1 MEHPHIVQASDLSR
15 YADTRDSQ
23 AVIPELVNRLVRQSV
38 PNAVPCRIPY
48 GDDINQPGPDG
59 IVECEDGY
67 SSFVPRG
74 KSVWEIGTGANPQK
88 KATEDFEKRT
98 KEFNDVERENATF
111 VFVTPR
117 SWKSGGWSEPKQK
130 EWLNERKDKGWKNI
144 QIIDGGNLADWL
156 REFPALGHWMTV
168 KLNWTADL
176 GGLSTTTEHWE
187 KLVLECATGDL
198 PFPPKLFTIGRES
211 ACDAL
216 HALFEGKTQ
225 SLNLFAENQQDVAD
239 FVSAFL
245 AELDPNI
252 SQIYNNQCLYINDEQ
267 AWRSIVACRDSYI
280 LVADPRLGLETEEG
294 AELQIIARRKGHSV
308 IVPRFNAWSGNGPE
322 ILELRSPS
330 QWQIKS
336 AFKES
341 GYTDIRAEELGQIG
355 GGRISALRRH
365 LQGYG
370 ILPPYA
376 TWDNASLIAKAGLV
390 GKWDGTNPADRSALE
405 MLLGKDYGE
414 WIENLKH
421 DTLRSDSPL
430 IQHDEKWRFVGRG
443 EAWGAL
449 GNLVTDEDLDRLK
462 KTAISVLSEH
472 NQKFDLPKE
481 ERFMANIHG
490 KVLTHSDLIR
500 KGIAET
506 LALIGSRPKALV
518 SCSLGKVGLTAVLV
532 VRSLLNK
539 ADWQRW
545 ASLDSIMPLLAEA
558 APEEFLDAVESVLVD
573 LDSTP
578 FHKIFAEE
586 GGGVIGGSNYMCGLL
601 WALETLAWSPEYL
614 SRVSMV
620 LADIAS
626 IDPGGNWTNRPLNSL
641 VTIFLP
647 WHVQTTA
654 PFEKRKS
661 AITAILNGQ
670 PEVGWNL
677 LLALLPHSHKFMS
690 DYHLPVWRDFIPQD
704 WKDGTLRSEYREQI
718 TAYTDLAVHL
728 AKKDVAK
735 LCELIKRL
743 SNLSGTAH
751 ESLLNHLTTDEV
763 VSLPEAERLP
773 IWESLDALVR
783 DHRKFSDANW
793 ALPEDAVNKIAETAQ
808 ALEPTL
814 PEFKY
819 RYFFS
824 GKDFDLL
831 DENKDYK
838 EQQKHLAKARQAAV
852 SEILGNNNVDA
863 VLKFATKVA
872 VPRDVGLALGSIIS
886 DELEVEIIPSRLDAE
901 DDTLDQVVAGFIWA
915 RFWKLK
921 TDWIDAVLEREWTP
935 EHKAKFLT
943 LLPFEQEVW
952 ERVSSHLGESHE
964 KLYWKNVRVNPYSY
978 RIPDDDSTIAIEK
991 LLEYGREEAAVMCV
1005 ACTRNDE
1012 SQFNESL
1019 ATRALLAV
1027 IKSGHRIKEL
1037 DNHQTVELIKHL
1049 QKSETADQDA
1059 LFQIEWNFLPWL
1071 DQFSAGSAVTLEKRL
1086 ASDPDFFAE
1095 IVRLAF
1101 RSENASKDDNKEP
1114 DEQKKDRAENVYMLL
1129 SEWHRCPGIQ
1139 DDESFSVEVFNAWIN
1154 KALRIT
1160 KKSGHTEI
1168 AQDYIGQ
1175 ILTYA
1180 PQDPDGLWIHNAVA
1194 KILNLRDT
1202 KKMRMGF
1209 ITELCNQHEVYLSTR
1224 GKEERKLASENQ
1236 KKAEALESKGY
1247 VQFAAAMRD
1256 LAKQYAR
1263 DAEHEEKRNPFED

>member
-1 MEHPHIVQASDLSR
+1 MKHPYIVQASDLSR
-15 YADTRDSQ
+15 YADTDTRDSQ

-38 PNAVPCRIPY
+38 PNAANCRIPY
-48 GDDINQPGPDG
+48 GDAINQPGWDG
-59 IVECEDGY
+59 IVECKDGY
-67 SSFVPRG
+67 LSFVPSG
-74 KSVWEIGTGANPQK
+74 KSYWEIGTGADPQK

-117 SWKSGGWSEPKQK
+117 SWKSGGWSKPKQK
-130 EWLNERKDKGWKNI
+130 EWLNERKDKGWKDI
-144 QIIDGGNLADWL
+144 QIIDGVKLENWL
-156 REFPALGHWMTV
+156 REYPAIGHWMIV
-168 KLNWTADL
+168 KLNWTANP
-176 GGLSTTTEHWE
+176 GGLSTATEHWE
-187 KLVLECATGDL
+187 NLVSECTTGDL

-252 SQIYNNQCLYINDEQ
+252 SQIYNNRCLYINDEQ

-280 LVADPRLGLETEEG
+280 LVADFRLGLETEEG
-294 AELQIIARRKGHSV
+294 AELQTIARRKGHSV

-355 GGRISALRRH
+355 GGRISVLRRH

-370 ILPPYA
+370 TSPPYA

-405 MLLGKDYGE
+405 TLLGKEYGE
-414 WIENLKH
+414 CTETLRT

-430 IQHDEKWRFVGRG
+430 IQHDEKWRLVPRD
-443 EAWGAL
+443 EAWGFL
-449 GNLVTDEDLDRLK
+449 GNRISNDNLETFR
-462 KTAISVLSEH
+462 KTAISILEERDP
-472 NQKFDLPKE
+472 KLDLPKE

-490 KVLTHSDLIR
+490 EVLTHSDLIR

-506 LALIGSRPKALV
+506 LALIGSRPKALA

-573 LDSTP
+573 LDSTTP

-614 SRVSMV
+614 SRVSV
-620 LADIAS
+620 ILADIAS
-626 IDPGGNWTNRPLNSL
+626 FDPGGNWMNRPSNSL
-641 VTIFLP
+641 ANIFLP

-670 PEVGWNL
+670 LGVGWNL
-677 LLALLPHSHKFMS
+677 LLALLPHSHGVATGCQ
-690 DYHLPVWRDFIPQD
+690 HPVWRDFIPRD
-704 WKDGTLRSEYREQI
+704 WKDGTLRSEYWEQI
-718 TAYTDLAVHL
+718 TAYTDLAVNL
-728 AKKDVAK
+728 AKSDSAK

-743 SNLSGTAH
+743 SDLPEAAH
-751 ESLLNHLTTDEV
+751 ESLLEHMSSDEV
-763 VSLPEAERLP
+763 LSLPEAERLP

-783 DHRKFSDANW
+783 RHRKFSDANW

-808 ALEPTL
+808 ALKPTL
-814 PEFKY
+814 PKFKY

-831 DENKDYK
+831 DENSDYDK
-838 EQQKHLAKARQAAV
+838 QQKRINEARQAAI
-852 SEILGNNNVDA
+852 SEILSNNNVDA
-863 VLKFATKVA
+863 VLKFAAKA
-872 VPRDVGLALGSIIS
+872 AAPYDAGLALGSIVS
-886 DELEVEIIPSRLDAE
+886 DEVEAAILPSLLNTE
-901 DDTLDQVVAGFIWA
+901 DDTLFQVVSGFIGA
-915 RFWKLK
+915 RFRKLK

-943 LLPFEQEVW
+943 LLPFDGEIW
-952 ERVSSHLGESHE
+952 ERVSSHLGETHE
-964 KLYWKNVRVNPYSY
+964 GLYWKNVRVKPYGY

-991 LLEYGREEAAVMCV
+991 LLEYGREGAAVMCV
-1005 ACTRNDE
+1005 ACTRDDE
-1012 SQFNESL
+1012 SRFDESL

-1027 IKSGHRIKEL
+1027 FKSERGIKEL
-1037 DNHQTVELIKHL
+1037 DNRQTVELIKHL
-1049 QKSETADQDA
+1049 QKSETADQDT
-1059 LFQIEWNFLPWL
+1059 LSQIEWDFLPWL

-1086 ASDPDFFAE
+1086 ASNPDFFAE
-1095 IVRLAF
+1095 IIRLAF
-1101 RSENASKDDNKEP
+1101 RSKNASKDDNKEP
-1114 DEQKKDRAENVYMLL
+1114 DEQKKDRAENIYRLL
-1129 SEWHRCPGIQ
+1129 SEWKRCPGVQ
-1139 DDESFSVEVFNAWIN
+1139 DDGSFSVEAFNAWISE
-1154 KALRIT
+1154 ARRIT
-1160 KKSGHTEI
+1160 KESGHTEI
-1168 AQDYIGQ
+1168 AQIQIGQ
-1175 ILTYA
+1175 VLTYA
-1180 PQDPDGLWIHNAVA
+1180 PQDPDGLWIHDAVA

-1202 KKMRMGF
+1202 KEMRVGF
-1209 ITELCNQHEVYLSTR
+1209 ITELCNQHGVYWSTR
-1224 GKEERKLASENQ
+1224 GQEERKLARENQ
-1236 KKAEALESKGY
+1236 
-1247 VQFAAAMRD
+1247 
-1256 LAKQYAR
+1256 
-1263 DAEHEEKRNPFED
+1263 EKVRGTRF